1 MTNRKRVF
9 WATTA
14 LFSGLLVAGAASA
27 QSTGSQ
33 TVDATELDTIIVTG
47 TRTSGIDGAIV
58 AQRNP
63 RSTATI
69 TNEYLQTQNA
79 GQSPLASL
87 NLVPGVNF
95 NNADAYGSSGGDVT
109 MRGFDSARVSL
120 TVDGIPLNDTGN
132 YAIYTNQQQDPET
145 LARIGVNLGTTEVDS
160 PTASATGGTINMVT
174 RRPAKDFGVTLVGSV
189 GDESFA
195 RIFAMVDTGEFG
207 PWGTSAWFSYSQTEY
222 DHFNALFGVDKKQV
236 NGRIYQPLGDNG
248 DFVSL
253 SGHYNENRNFFGNQ
267 QVTLAQFNQGLGYN
281 RPNYVPGST
290 QTGINPSNTGNI
302 RGQSR
307 FTLAEGLRLTIDPS
321 FQYTLAHG
329 GGNNSWTRAQL
340 DAIGGAGSGNM
351 VFTAAGAAP
360 GATTVTLARPNITNT
375 HRYSVLSSLIW
386 DINDSHQVRAAYT
399 YEFGRHRQT
408 GQQGYLS
415 NGFFADDFAGRNGE
429 PVQLADGSILR
440 RRDRLSHAILN
451 QFSLEYRG
459 SFMEDTVDLVIG
471 VRAPFFK
478 RELNN
483 YCYQRDTFN
492 ALCTNVTPTVVN
504 ADGTVQFPVLGPYNS
519 SAANRYGRPMSFE
532 KKYDAVLPN
541 LGATWRFAPNQS
553 VYTSYAEGLSA
564 PRTDDLYD
572 RVPPNPALEKTQTFD
587 LGYRYTSSGL
597 IASAAIWQTNYENRI
612 VRTFDQEEDIFFS
625 RNVGDVTLQ
634 GFDGQIGWSPAEAFS
649 LYATASYVKSE
660 VKNDLPNGEDGLGNP
675 IFLPTAGNE
684 LFETPTWQYGIRA
697 QYEISDF
704 VFGLQGKYVGER
716 WANDINTE
724 KAPDYTVFDLDLRY
738 TPTWMPV
745 ADTYVQLNV
754 TNLFDKRY
762 LSDIRTQNPGDA
774 GTYYVGAPRAV
785 MLTLGVAF

>member
-1 MTNRKRVF
+1 MNRKRVF

-14 LFSGLLVAGAASA
+14 LCSGLLVAGAASA

-33 TVDATELDTIIVTG
+33 TVESTELDTIVVTG
-47 TRTSGIDGAIV
+47 ARANGIDGAIV

-69 TNEYLQTQNA
+69 TDQYLQTQNA

-95 NNADAYGSSGGDVT
+95 NNTDAYGSSGGDVT
-109 MRGFDSARVSL
+109 MRGFDSARISL

-145 LARIGVNLGTTEVDS
+145 LSRVGVNLGTTEVDS

-174 RRPAKDFGVTLVGSV
+174 RRPSSDFGVTLVGST
-189 GDESFA
+189 GSESFG
-195 RIFAMVDTGEFG
+195 RIFAMIDTGEFG
-207 PWGTSAWFSYSQTEY
+207 PWGTSAWFSASKTEY
-222 DHFNALFGVDKKQV
+222 DHFNALFGVDKTQF

-267 QVTLAQFNQGLGYN
+267 QVTLAQFRQGLGYT
-281 RPNYVPGST
+281 RPTYTPGST

-329 GGNNSWTRAQL
+329 GGSNSWTRAQL
-340 DAIGGAGSGNM
+340 DAIGGAGSGNL
-351 VFTAAGAAP
+351 VFAAAGLP
-360 GATTVTLARPNITNT
+360 ATATSVTLARPNITNT

-386 DINDSHQVRAAYT
+386 DINDDHQIRGAYT

-408 GQQGYLS
+408 GQQGFLS
-415 NGFFADDFAGRNGE
+415 NGFFADDFAGRNGD
-429 PVQLADGSILR
+429 PVRLADGSVLR

-459 SFMEDTVDLVIG
+459 SFMENTVDLVLG
-471 VRAPFFK
+471 LRAPFFK

-492 ALCTNVTPTVVN
+492 ALCTNVAPNVTN
-504 ADGTVQFPVLGPYNS
+504 ADGTVQFPVLGPYNTN
-519 SAANRYGRPMSFE
+519 ANNRYGRPMSFE
-532 KKYDAVLPN
+532 KKYDALLPN
-541 LGATWRFAPNQS
+541 IGATWRFAPNQS
-553 VYTSYAEGLSA
+553 IYTSYAEGLSA

-572 RVPPNPALEKTQTFD
+572 RSIPDPQLESTKTFD
-587 LGYRYTSSGL
+587 LGYRFSSSNL
-597 IASAAIWQTNYENRI
+597 IASVAAWRTEYENRI

-625 RNVGDVTLQ
+625 RNVGAVTLQ
-634 GFDGQIGWSPAEAFS
+634 GIDGQVGWSPVEGFS
-649 LYATASYVKSE
+649 LYATASYVHSE
-660 VKNDLPNGEDGLGNP
+660 VKNNLPNGLDGAGNP
-675 IFLPTAGNE
+675 VFLPTAGKS
-684 LFETPTWQYGIRA
+684 LFETPEIQAGVRA

-724 KAPDYTVFDLDLRY
+724 EAPDYTVFDLDLRY
-738 TPTWMPV
+738 TPSWMAA
-745 ADTYVQLNV
+745 ADTYLQLNV
-754 TNLFDKRY
+754 SNLFDQRY
-762 LSDIRTQNPGDA
+762 LADIRTQNPGDA
-774 GTYYVGAPRAV
+774 GSYHVGAPRAV
-785 MLTLGVAF
+785 MLTLGVQF